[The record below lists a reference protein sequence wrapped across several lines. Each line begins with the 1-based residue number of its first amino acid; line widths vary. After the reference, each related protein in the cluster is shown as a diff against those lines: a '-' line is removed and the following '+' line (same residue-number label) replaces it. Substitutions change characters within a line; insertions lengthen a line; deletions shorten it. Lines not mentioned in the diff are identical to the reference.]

1 MLLLIILSAFA
12 TVKPSNKN
20 GDVITM
26 EEKKMLLKEI
36 TNMLK
41 DCDDMELI
49 HLIYLLLLKADSKV

>member
-1 MLLLIILSAFA
+1 MLVLLFRFPFGKL
-12 TVKPSNKN
+12 KPSNKN

-36 TNMLK
+36 TAMLK